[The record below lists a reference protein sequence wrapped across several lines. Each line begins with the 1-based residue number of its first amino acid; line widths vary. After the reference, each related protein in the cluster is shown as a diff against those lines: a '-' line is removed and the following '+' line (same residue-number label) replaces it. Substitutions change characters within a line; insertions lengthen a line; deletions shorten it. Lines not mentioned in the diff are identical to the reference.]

1 MRRLFLLL
9 AALLPLL
16 PSCQSTGG
24 ADNSP
29 AVQMRNSA
37 ILAEPRGDWFIGRR
51 YYTSKVRYWG
61 YLRQPGQLWETAR
74 LVVMDEAGGV
84 LTRTGSPKSRPAAA
98 IPTATI
104 TITNIASGA
113 ITAAGPPTIRTA
125 IASCLFLWPGNTR
138 SSAAIRASCSA
149 RATATTRITSRP
161 AKGNTR
167 RRTVSEGRFRRV
179 ECAGSPGGFPVSPVP
194 SCTP

>member
-84 LTRTGSPKSRPAAA
+84 LTPDRLPEV
-98 IPTATI
+98 
-104 TITNIASGA
+104 
-113 ITAAGPPTIRTA
+113 AAGGGNSHGYDHNYEYRIWGDYSGRTA
-125 IASCLFLWPGNTR
+125 YDPNSDRELPVFVARKYEVISRNPGFLFSPRDGYNPNY
-138 SSAAIRASCSA
+138 IPA
-149 RATATTRITSRP
+149 R
-161 AKGNTR
+161 
-167 RRTVSEGRFRRV
+167 EGKYQ
-179 ECAGSPGGFPVSPVP
+179 
-194 SCTP
+194 TPNRL